1 MNLKSFF
8 NSLLPSFE
16 RSRIVEDIELIRKEV
31 VDVLFPAL
39 KTAITTMAGK
49 SWSDNEANAF
59 NSTFTAALP
68 QFRREGFLGGAQRI
82 FSDLPAKLDAID
94 KMVIEIFAKDVTK
107 DTITYRKAAILQYLD
122 TVRFAVKFT
131 GRQLLRLTALETAAL
146 NRAPFSEPFAP
157 AETAWLKANE
167 ATYLQ
172 VMKLLAQHPKD
183 LAALLEEIPD
193 IAVVPDR
200 VDLVKQTVG
209 LDKIDPL
216 KMNFLPPNLNP
227 FYSLRLLYTEYQ
239 VKRYEIQVEEKR
251 LLELRLLAMKEA
263 MAGKQDPRLAQQ
275 IEYTEGRL
283 QRLGYKISEME
294 KHAA

>member
-8 NSLLPSFE
+8 SSLLPSFE

-31 VDVLFPAL
+31 VEVLLPAF
-39 KTAITTMAGK
+39 KTALATMAGK
-49 SWSDNEANAF
+49 TWAHNEANAF
-59 NSTFTAALP
+59 NSTFIAALP
-68 QFRREGFLGGAQRI
+68 QFRQVGFLGGAQRI
-82 FSDLPAKLDAID
+82 FADLPAKLDAID

-122 TVRFAVKFT
+122 TVRFAAKYT
-131 GRQLLRLTALETAAL
+131 GRMLLRLTALETAAL
-146 NRAPFSEPFAP
+146 NKSEFSEPLSP
-157 AETAWLKANE
+157 AETSWLAANQS
-167 ATYLQ
+167 AYLQ

-216 KMNFLPPNLNP
+216 KLNFLPPTFNP
-227 FYSLRLLYTEYQ
+227 IYGLRLMYTEYQ
-239 VKRYEIQVEEKR
+239 VKRYEEQVEEKR

-263 MAGKQDPRLAQQ
+263 HSGKQDARLAQQ

-283 QRLGYKISEME
+283 QRLSYKIAEME